1 MKPALGTGGGVGSH
15 LSSPIQR
22 DARSW
27 MTKTMEIDTLPGSG
41 FPNLKK
47 KLEDSQKFAYIQ
59 TITNWSSQQQGCN
72 NRMCRV

>member
-41 FPNLKK
+41 FLNLKK
-47 KLEDSQKFAYIQ
+47 
-59 TITNWSSQQQGCN
+59 NWKIPKNLHTFKQ
-72 NRMCRV
+72 